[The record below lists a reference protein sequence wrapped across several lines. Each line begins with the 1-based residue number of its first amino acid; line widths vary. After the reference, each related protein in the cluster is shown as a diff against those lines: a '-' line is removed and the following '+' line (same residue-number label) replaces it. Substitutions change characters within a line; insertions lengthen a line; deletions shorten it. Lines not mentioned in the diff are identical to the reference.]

1 VLRLPAVVTQ
11 HEDRPD
17 TRNQLSSKPR
27 ADFLNSPQRA
37 GNPCTLANSSMI
49 EPSSFPSK
57 ERSAA
62 ETVCNILNVQSR
74 GFIQD

>member
-37 GNPCTLANSSMI
+37 GNPCTLANSSII
-49 EPSSFPSK
+49 ERTHSRQKSDRQLK
-57 ERSAA
+57 EYV
-62 ETVCNILNVQSR
+62 T
-74 GFIQD
+74 F